1 MKTVGIIGGMS
12 WESTSTYY
20 KRLNQLI
27 NKRLGGLHSAEILL
41 ASVDFANIEEMQSK
55 GDWDAAAHALTS
67 KAKQLKSAG
76 AECIVIATN
85 TMHKVAPQIEDA
97 VKLPLLHI
105 VDAVADHLK
114 QKNVSKAGLLGTRF
128 TMQQPF
134 YKERLEQNNIQVL
147 VPREDDSV
155 TVDKIIFNELCHGQ
169 FTDSAREQY
178 LRIIETLAE
187 QGAEGVILGCTEI
200 GLLVQQEHAALPLFD
215 TTELHCRAIVD
226 WMLNPKAET

>member
-41 ASVDFANIEEMQSK
+41 ASLDFAPIEEMQSK
-55 GDWDAAAHALTS
+55 GDWDAAKQALIA
-67 KAKQLKSAG
+67 KARQLEKAG
-76 AECIVIATN
+76 AESIVIATN

-105 VDAVADHLK
+105 VDAVAEHLK
-114 QKNVSKAGLLGTRF
+114 QNNVNQVGLLGTRF

-134 YKERLEQNNIQVL
+134 YRERLEQQNIKVL
-147 VPREDDSV
+147 IPGESDGN
-155 TVDKIIFNELCHGQ
+155 TVDNIIFKELCHGQ
-169 FTDSAREQY
+169 FTDSARKQY
-178 LRIIETLAE
+178 LRIIEDLAA
-187 QGAEGVILGCTEI
+187 QGAQGVILGCTEI
-200 GLLVQQEHAALPLFD
+200 GLLVQQEHSALPLFD
-215 TTELHCRAIVD
+215 TTELHCRAIAD
-226 WMLNPKAET
+226 WMLD